1 MADKK
6 IVPINY
12 TSRDFASIRRDLEN
26 YAKRYYPDTY
36 KDFNKA
42 SFGSLMLDTVSYVG
56 DILSFYLDYQT
67 NETFLDSAV
76 EYNNVVRLARQ
87 LGYKLKT
94 SPSAFGRLTFFVE
107 VPASSTGLGPDDTLM
122 PILEAGSTFSSD
134 GGGFYTLLNDVDFSE
149 EGNQIVVGSAD
160 VATGNPTTYVIRATG
175 MAVSGRGTTQNFTVG
190 DFQRF
195 RRLQLSM
202 GNISEIIR
210 VVDTE
215 GNAYFEVDHLSQ
227 NIIYK
232 AIRNTTTTESTV
244 PNILKAVPVAR
255 RFTVES
261 ISGQTH
267 LQFGYGSDT
276 NLLTNPVVDPTDVVL
291 ELNGRDYTTDID
303 FDPTKLIDTD
313 KFGIAPSNTTLT
325 VEYRFNTTADVN
337 ASVDT
342 ITSVSSPLLKFRNRG
357 ALSVSARNNVIRS
370 LEVTNEEQFV
380 GSVSLPSS
388 EEIRQR
394 AFSYF
399 ATQNRAV
406 TAQDY
411 QALSYGMPAKF
422 GMIKRVAVYR
432 DPAEFKR
439 NVNLYVI
446 SESNTG
452 KLTTANTT
460 LKNNLKNWLLQYK
473 MISDTI
479 DILDAEIVN
488 FGVDYEVM
496 IDISANRFSVISKCT
511 ERLARLLSTKNDIGE
526 YISITDIYKEL
537 QKVQGVVDVTSV
549 EVALKSGGIY
559 SESNYDFDSALSA
572 DSRRV
577 LAQPNVIFELKYPN
591 LDIRGSIR

>member
-6 IVPINY
+6 SVPINY

>member
-67 NETFLDSAV
+67 NESFLDSAV
-76 EYNNVVRLARQ
+76 EYNNVARLARQ

-94 SPSAFGRLTFFVE
+94 SPSAFGRLTLFIE
-107 VPASSTGLGPDDTLM
+107 VPASSTGLGPDDALI

-175 MAVSGRGTTQNFTVG
+175 MAVSGRGTTQDFTLG

-195 RRLQLSM
+195 RRLQLSV
-202 GNISEIIR
+202 GNISEIIS

-215 GNAYFEVDHLSQ
+215 GNEYFEVDHLSQ

-232 AIRNTTTTESTV
+232 AIRNTTTTRTTV

-261 ISGQTH
+261 INGQTH

-313 KFGIAPSNTTLT
+313 KFGIGPSNTTLT

-342 ITSVSSPLLKFRNRG
+342 ITTVSSPVLKFRNRG

-439 NVNLYVI
+439 NINLYVI

-460 LKNNLKNWLLQYK
+460 LKNNLKNWILQYK
-473 MISDTI
+473 MISDTV

-496 IDISANRFSVISKCT
+496 IDINANRFSVINKCT
-511 ERLARLLSTKNDIGE
+511 ERLATLLSTKNDIGE

-537 QKVQGVVDVTSV
+537 QRVQGVVDVTSV
-549 EVALKSGGIY
+549 EVGLKSGGIY
-559 SESNYDFDSALSA
+559 SESNYDFDAALSA

-591 LDIRGSIR
+591 LDIRGSIK

>member
-94 SPSAFGRLTFFVE
+94 SPSAFGRLTFFIE
-107 VPASSTGLGPDDTLM
+107 VPASSTGLGPDDSLI

-175 MAVSGRGTTQNFTVG
+175 MAVSGRGTTQDFTVG

-195 RRLQLSM
+195 RRLQLSV

-232 AIRNTTTTESTV
+232 AIRNTTTTRSTV

-313 KFGIAPSNTTLT
+313 KFGIGPSNTTLT

-394 AFSYF
+394 AYSYF

-411 QALSYGMPAKF
+411 QALSYGMPPKF

-460 LKNNLKNWLLQYK
+460 LKNNLKNWILQYK

-496 IDISANRFSVISKCT
+496 IDISANRFGVISKCT
-511 ERLARLLSTKNDIGE
+511 ERLAKLLSTKNDIGE

-549 EVALKSGGIY
+549 EVGLKSGGIY

>member
-526 YISITDIYKEL
+526 YISITDIYKER